1 VNEQNEALS
10 RRFFEEV
17 CNERRLEV
25 ADEIISPDH
34 VFHEPQ
40 TPISAP
46 GPQGVKDAVRIYQE
60 GLDGRWDV
68 KDVMSDGDRVVT
80 RWVGHGVHNSE
91 LMGIAPTGREIH
103 VDAITIHRIADGR
116 IAEDW
121 TVWDAL
127 GLLQQ
132 LGVVPSPEAAAAAS

>member
-1 VNEQNEALS
+1 MNEQNETLS

-17 CNERRLEV
+17 CNGRRLEV
-25 ADEIISPDH
+25 ADEIIAPDH

-40 TPISAP
+40 TPISSN
-46 GPQGVKDAVRIYQE
+46 GPEGVKAAVRVYQE
-60 GLDGRWDV
+60 GLDGRWEV
-68 KDVMSDGDRVVT
+68 KDVVSDADRVVT

-91 LMGIAPTGREIH
+91 LMGMAPTGREIH
-103 VDAITIHRIADGR
+103 VDAITIHRIADGK

-132 LGVVPSPEAAAAAS
+132 LGAVPTPEGAAA

>member
-10 RRFFEEV
+10 HRFFDEV
-17 CNERRLEV
+17 CNGRRLDV
-25 ADEIISPDH
+25 ADEIIAADH

-40 TPISAP
+40 TPVSAP
-46 GPQGVKDAVRIYQE
+46 GPEGVKETVRIYQE
-60 GLDGRWDV
+60 GLEGRWDV
-68 KDVMSDGDRVVT
+68 KEMISDGDRVVT
-80 RWVGHGVHNSE
+80 RWVGHGVHRAE
-91 LMGIAPTGREIH
+91 LMGIPPTGREIH
-103 VDAITIHRIADGR
+103 VDAITIHRIADGQ

-132 LGVVPSPEAAAAAS
+132 LGAIPAPEGAAA

>member
-1 VNEQNEALS
+1 MNEQNETLS

-17 CNERRLEV
+17 CNGRRLEV
-25 ADEIISPDH
+25 ADEIIAPDH
-34 VFHEPQ
+34 IFHEPQ
-40 TPISAP
+40 TPIPAN
-46 GPQGVKDAVRIYQE
+46 GPEGVKAAVRIYQE
-60 GLDGRWDV
+60 GLDGRWEV
-68 KDVMSDGDRVVT
+68 KDVVSDADRVVT

-91 LMGIAPTGREIH
+91 LMGMAPTGREIH
-103 VDAITIHRIADGR
+103 VDAITIHRIADGK

-132 LGVVPSPEAAAAAS
+132 LGAVPTPEGAAA